1 MKKLFLAVLTA
12 FLLLQS
18 CGLSKNIETKEE
30 TREERQIERVS
41 TTRPSDTVTVER
53 KYNVVLKDT
62 VIYTK
67 SYDTKT
73 IIRES
78 YDSQGNQKIDCIPE
92 EIREDIEKINEKI
105 DRDFASRKDIK
116 VEIDLSPLIWSIA
129 GLAFVV
135 VLALIVILIMIM
147 QVKKAVPDLVSKTV
161 LSALSELKK

>member
-1 MKKLFLAVLTA
+1 MKKLFLAVFTA
-12 FLLLQS
+12 FLLLQG
-18 CGLSKNIETKEE
+18 CGLSKNIETQEE

-116 VEIDLSPLIWSIA
+116 VEIDLAPLIWAIA

-135 VLALIVILIMIM
+135 VLALVVIVFMIM